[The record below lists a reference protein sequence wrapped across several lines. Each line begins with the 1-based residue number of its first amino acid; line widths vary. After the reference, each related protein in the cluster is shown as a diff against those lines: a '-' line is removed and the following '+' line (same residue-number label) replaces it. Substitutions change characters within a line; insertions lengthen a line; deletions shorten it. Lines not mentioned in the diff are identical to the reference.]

1 MQNTVT
7 ISPDI
12 IRDVA
17 RITALATPG
26 VISLVENDGR
36 WRSRATSGI
45 EAVLNN
51 GYAYIKLNVI
61 GHTGHSLIALASQI
75 RNNIAEAVNEVTD
88 VTVASVDITFED
100 VRPH

>member
-26 VISLVENDGR
+26 VISLVEKDGY

-51 GYAYIKLNVI
+51 GYAHITLNVI
-61 GHTGHSLIALASQI
+61 GHTGQGDYGHGLDVAWLDVKRAKVLA
-75 RNNIAEAVNEVTD
+75 
-88 VTVASVDITFED
+88 VADAD
-100 VRPH
+100 KMG